1 MLLLIKKRMIYAAAL
16 ASVMALILSACGGKQ
31 VSPPANNTPA
41 ANTPAPEQNE
51 PAAQTP
57 ETHTGTGVYNG
68 QADPHTVEIEVDGEP
83 TAYQLGE
90 GVDAEVAQ
98 LNEGDAVSF
107 EYTEEPIEGD
117 TAKQLTITKITKTG
131 DAASHG
137 GNDSAQGGQ
146 GSARPATA
154 TFEVNLEGT
163 KEERTAELAQGDGY
177 SLYVFD
183 MMSFFPDQNR
193 VAMAVDDNYY
203 AEISKLP
210 SDFKLD
216 TLEKEGKEE
225 LAATGK
231 VEKAEGSDIPA
242 DLKGAKLFLS
252 AAGNGVT
259 QKYIVLENEGQG
271 FAVKVNA
278 PQGDALEGFMGH
290 IYKTLNTLQ

>member
-1 MLLLIKKRMIYAAAL
+1 MIKKRMILAAML
-16 ASVMALILSACGGKQ
+16 ASVMALVLSACGGKQ

-41 ANTPAPEQNE
+41 ANTPAPEQTE

-57 ETHTGTGVYNG
+57 ETLTGTGVYNG
-68 QADPHTVEIEVDGEP
+68 QSDPHTVEIEMDGKA
-83 TAYQLGE
+83 TAFQLGE
-90 GVDAEVAQ
+90 GVDAEIAQ

-107 EYTEEPIEGD
+107 EYIEEPIAGD
-117 TAKQLTITKITKTG
+117 TTKQLTLTKITKTG
-131 DAASHG
+131 DADSHG
-137 GNDSAQGGQ
+137 DNDSAQGGQ
-146 GSARPATA
+146 GSARPGTA

-163 KEERTAELAQGDGY
+163 TEERTAELAQGEGY

-203 AEISKLP
+203 AEIAKLP

-216 TLEKEGKEE
+216 TLEKEGREE
-225 LAATGK
+225 LTATGE

-242 DLKGAKLFLS
+242 DLEGAKLFLS
-252 AAGNGVT
+252 ATGNGVT

-271 FAVKVNA
+271 FAVKINA